1 MGGKRLPRYPPL
13 SQMDSSGATQ
23 SINIVN
29 LLLSAI
35 VSSGVV
41 VALLTYWLTRRKM
54 RAETE
59 KTELEAE
66 KLRRELSQGLQG
78 IPAGISYELNR
89 AAERTLYQMAGRN
102 PGYDFRGVGG
112 QIWKQVEGK
121 DVAVPGKAIGLLTFE
136 GGILNIQ
143 RSNKEGQYEVWLEKY
158 IYDGD
163 EKSVIPKND
172 LVEGKI
178 GVRLA
183 CEVKVV
189 GGEHTL
195 RFVLKG
201 RQSRKWLGSKERRVT
216 EDRWTAVEEYMLFS
230 PTEDCQFRF
239 DDVGVSVVP
248 SSIQIRNLVLTEKL
262 PNKSPTR

>member
-1 MGGKRLPRYPPL
+1 
-13 SQMDSSGATQ
+13 MDSSGASQ

-29 LLLSAI
+29 LVLSI

-41 VALLTYWLTRRKM
+41 VALLTYWLTRRKT

-143 RSNKEGQYEVWLEKY
+143 RSNKK
-158 IYDGD
+158 DNT
-163 EKSVIPKND
+163 KSGLRNTFMTEMKNPLSPKM
-172 LVEGKI
+172 
-178 GVRLA
+178 
-183 CEVKVV
+183 
-189 GGEHTL
+189 TL
-195 RFVLKG
+195 
-201 RQSRKWLGSKERRVT
+201 SK
-216 EDRWTAVEEYMLFS
+216 A
-230 PTEDCQFRF
+230 
-239 DDVGVSVVP
+239 
-248 SSIQIRNLVLTEKL
+248 K
-262 PNKSPTR
+262 